1 MKKKLLLVLL
11 ISLLIISCTKK
22 KEIPELLNGNFSQHV
37 ISFEDKPVKINLE
50 KSEKEI
56 LILLHHR
63 RSSDEIKM
71 HLKISDSLCN
81 EKINRLFSNGLI
93 KKKDDGNFLPT
104 IFILDKD
111 NAKELKKFT
120 DSLGTELS
128 LIAIDRLEKIKTT
141 TQQINSLKKFS
152 FDEISFFVLGAVVH
166 DYWQLKFY
174 QDEFLKSFIPH
185 RGNSFFYFALIQNDN
200 SPEQNIK
207 FYETNFYDYPNYQ
220 FIDFALSELDYNIP
234 TFPTSEL
241 KKNFG
246 KETQIGDS
254 VFQIKLINELIKLS
268 KNPKYKTEKKIE
280 EGFESLGLTKNG
292 KALIPVLSKIES
304 SQFYKIAEVIKTDL
318 INYFENRQTIF
329 VKKYLESQYREE
341 TSYKEWMIWVYKMIS
356 AKAIDKLIEK
366 GIIKQTIISPSI
378 IIEKF

>member
-1 MKKKLLLVLL
+1 
-11 ISLLIISCTKK
+11 
-22 KEIPELLNGNFSQHV
+22 
-37 ISFEDKPVKINLE
+37 
-50 KSEKEI
+50 
-56 LILLHHR
+56 
-63 RSSDEIKM
+63 
-71 HLKISDSLCN
+71 
-81 EKINRLFSNGLI
+81 
-93 KKKDDGNFLPT
+93 
-104 IFILDKD
+104 
-111 NAKELKKFT
+111 LKK
-120 DSLGTELS
+120 S
-128 LIAIDRLEKIKTT
+128 
-141 TQQINSLKKFS
+141 
-152 FDEISFFVLGAVVH
+152 
-166 DYWQLKFY
+166 
-174 QDEFLKSFIPH
+174 
-185 RGNSFFYFALIQNDN
+185 
-200 SPEQNIK
+200 
-207 FYETNFYDYPNYQ
+207 
-220 FIDFALSELDYNIP
+220 
-234 TFPTSEL
+234 
-241 KKNFG
+241 FG

-318 INYFENRQTIF
+318 INYFENRQTLF